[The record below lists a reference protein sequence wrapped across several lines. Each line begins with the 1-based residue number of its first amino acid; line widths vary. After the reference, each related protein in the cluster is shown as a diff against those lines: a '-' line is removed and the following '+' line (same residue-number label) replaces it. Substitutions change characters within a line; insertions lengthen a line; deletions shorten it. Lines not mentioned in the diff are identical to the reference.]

1 MKNLFFHCLPVRKAH
16 RMEEIMRE
24 TILLFHFSDKDR
36 RNKLTRAL
44 LPLGMKIREEAR
56 EDYLQPAGYLAGN
69 KEILPV
75 DETYTGE
82 ELAGEMI
89 LMAGLS
95 NSRVDGVLKAIR
107 KSGIGPVPYKAVL
120 TPANQEWNVIKLF
133 QEIKSEHEQMEKRE

>member
-1 MKNLFFHCLPVRKAH
+1 
-16 RMEEIMRE
+16 MEEIMRE

-44 LPLGMKIREEAR
+44 LPLGMKIREVVR

-75 DETYTGE
+75 DEIYTGE

-133 QEIKSEHEQMEKRE
+133 QEIKSEHEQME

>member
-1 MKNLFFHCLPVRKAH
+1 
-16 RMEEIMRE
+16 MRE

-44 LPLGMKIREEAR
+44 LPLGMKIREVVR

-120 TPANQEWNVIKLF
+120 TAANQEWNVIKLF

>member
-1 MKNLFFHCLPVRKAH
+1 
-16 RMEEIMRE
+16 MEEIMRE

-44 LPLGMKIREEAR
+44 LPLGMKIREVVR

-75 DETYTGE
+75 DEIYTGE

>member
-1 MKNLFFHCLPVRKAH
+1 
-16 RMEEIMRE
+16 MRE

-44 LPLGMKIREEAR
+44 LPLGMKIREVVR

-75 DETYTGE
+75 DEIYTGE